1 MHWLQ
6 YVGLSMIKI
15 KTGLDLPIAG
25 RPLQQIDA
33 ARVLRTVA
41 VLGCDY
47 HGLKPSM
54 SVQVGDRVKLGQVLF
69 IDKNTPGVVFTAPA
83 AGLVSAINRGA
94 QRVLQSVV
102 IELDGE
108 EESAMEFA
116 HYPREQLASLEP
128 QAVRDNLISSGLW
141 TALRTRP
148 FSKVPA
154 VTAVPSSIFV
164 TAIDTQPLAADPTL
178 VIGEQAVDFA
188 SGVQVLTRL
197 AKVFLCK
204 AAGVSLP
211 GEELPGVQVSAFSG
225 PHPAGLPGTHMHFLD
240 PVSVSKSAWQIG
252 YQDVIAIGKLFTSGQ
267 LWMERVVALAGP
279 VVNQPRLL
287 RTRLG
292 ASLDELTTNELQAGF
307 NRVIS
312 GSVLGGRTARGP
324 LAYLGRYHQQVSC
337 LHEGDERELLHYLRA
352 GVNKHS
358 VLNIF
363 VSKLQAAKR
372 FAFDTSTNG
381 SPRAMVPVGN
391 YEQVMPLDILPTQ
404 LLRYLI
410 VGDTEMA
417 QKLGCLELD
426 EEDLALCTYVCA
438 GKYEYGP
445 ILRDNLTRIE
455 KEG

>member
-1 MHWLQ
+1 
-6 YVGLSMIKI
+6 MIKL
-15 KTGLDLPIAG
+15 KHGLDLPITGAPTQ
-25 RPLQQIDA
+25 RIEA
-33 ARVLRTVA
+33 ARPVRSVA
-41 VLGCDY
+41 VIGFDY
-47 HGLKPSM
+47 HGMKPTM
-54 SVQVGDRVKLGQVLF
+54 EVQVGDRVKLGQLLF
-69 IDKNTPGVVFTAPA
+69 TDKKTPGVRYTAPA
-83 AGLVSAINRGA
+83 AGVISAIHRGEK
-94 QRVLQSVV
+94 RVLQSVV
-102 IELDGE
+102 IDIDGE
-108 EESAMEFA
+108 EQETFA
-116 HYPREQLASLEP
+116 QYAADQLEALSDQQVRE
-128 QAVRDNLISSGLW
+128 NLQQSGLW

-154 VTAVPSSIFV
+154 LDAVPSSIFV
-164 TAIDTQPLAADPTL
+164 TAIDTHPLAADPA
-178 VIGEQAVDFA
+178 VIIGEHAADFEN
-188 SGVQVLTRL
+188 GLKVLGNL

-204 AAGVSLP
+204 ADGANLP
-211 GEELPGVQVSAFSG
+211 GEKLAKVQSEAFAG
-225 PHPAGLPGTHMHFLD
+225 PHPAGLPGTHIHFLD
-240 PVSVSKSAWQIG
+240 PVSTSKSVWQIG
-252 YQDVIAIGKLFTSGQ
+252 YQDVIAVGKLFTTGQ
-267 LWMERVVALAGP
+267 LFVERVVALGGP
-279 VVNQPRLL
+279 VIEQPRLL

-292 ASLDELTTNELQAGF
+292 ANLEELTAGELKPGF

-312 GSVLGGRTARGP
+312 GSVFGGRTAQG
-324 LAYLGRYHQQVSC
+324 AFAFLGRYHNQVSC
-337 LHEGDERELLHYLRA
+337 LSEGNEREMMHYLRA

-363 VSKLQAAKR
+363 VSKLAGSKL
-372 FAFDTSTNG
+372 FNFTTTTNG

-391 YEQVMPLDILPTQ
+391 YEAVMPLDILPTQ

>member
-1 MHWLQ
+1 
-6 YVGLSMIKI
+6 MIKI
-15 KTGLDLPIAG
+15 KRGLDLPLAG
-25 RPLQQIDA
+25 APEQRIEP
-33 ARVLRTVA
+33 ARAVRSVA

-47 HGLKPSM
+47 HGMKPTM
-54 SVQVGDRVKLGQVLF
+54 AVQVGDRVKLGQVLF
-69 IDKNTPGVVFTAPA
+69 SDKKNPGVHFTAPG
-83 AGLVSAINRGA
+83 AGVVSAIHRGE

-102 IELDGE
+102 IDLEGDD
-108 EESAMEFA
+108 AVEFA
-116 HYPREQLASLEP
+116 RYDAAQLPALDP
-128 QAVRDNLISSGLW
+128 QAVRDNLQQSGLW

-154 VTAVPSSIFV
+154 VDAMPSSIFV
-164 TAIDTQPLAADPTL
+164 TAIDTHPLAADPAV
-178 VIGEQAVDFA
+178 VIGERPADFANGLAVLARLGKVHLCKA
-188 SGVQVLTRL
+188 SGVGL
-197 AKVFLCK
+197 
-204 AAGVSLP
+204 S
-211 GEELPGVQVSAFSG
+211 GEVQANVQPHEFAG
-225 PHPAGLPGTHMHFLD
+225 PHPAGLAGTHIHFLD
-240 PVSVSKSAWQIG
+240 PVSAGKSVWQIG
-252 YQDVIAIGKLFTSGQ
+252 YQDVIAIGALFSRGQ
-267 LWMERVVALAGP
+267 LDVTRVVALGGP
-279 VVNQPRLL
+279 VVDKPRLL

-292 ASLDELTTNELQAGF
+292 ASLEELTAGELQAGS

-312 GSVLGGRTARGP
+312 GSVLGGRTSRG
-324 LAYLGRYHQQVSC
+324 AFAFLGRYHVQVSC
-337 LHEGDERELLHYLRA
+337 LHEGRERELLHYLRA

-363 VSKLQAAKR
+363 VSKLMGGRKLAM
-372 FAFDTSTNG
+372 DTSTNG

-391 YEQVMPLDILPTQ
+391 YEAVMPLDILPTQ

-445 ILRDNLTRIE
+445 ILRDNLARIE

>member
-1 MHWLQ
+1 
-6 YVGLSMIKI
+6 MIRI
-15 KTGLDLPIAG
+15 KQGLDLPIAG
-25 RPLQQIDA
+25 EPEQRIEP
-33 ARVLRTVA
+33 ARAVRSVA

-47 HGLKPSM
+47 HGMKPTM
-54 SVQVGDRVKLGQVLF
+54 TVQVGDRVKLGDVLF
-69 IDKNTPGVVFTAPA
+69 SDKKNPGVHFTAPA
-83 AGLVSAINRGA
+83 AGVVAAIHRGE

-102 IELDGE
+102 IDLDGDE
-108 EESAMEFA
+108 AVEFA
-116 HYPREQLASLEP
+116 RYDAAELASLDD
-128 QAVRDNLISSGLW
+128 QRVRDNLQQSGLW

-148 FSKVPA
+148 YSKVPA
-154 VTAVPSSIFV
+154 IDALPSSIFV
-164 TAIDTQPLAADPTL
+164 TAIDTHPLAADPAL
-178 VIGEQAVDFA
+178 IINERGADFA
-188 SGVQVLTRL
+188 NGLTVLARL
-197 AKVFLCK
+197 ARVHLCK
-204 AAGVSLP
+204 APGVALAGEVQAN
-211 GEELPGVQVSAFSG
+211 VQVSEFAG
-225 PHPAGLPGTHMHFLD
+225 PHPAGLPGTHIHFID
-240 PVSVSKSAWQIG
+240 PVSASKSVWQIG
-252 YQDVIAIGKLFTSGQ
+252 YQDVLAIGALFTSGR
-267 LWMERVVALAGP
+267 LNPERVVALAGP
-279 VVNQPRLL
+279 AVDKPRLL

-292 ASLDELTTNELQAGF
+292 ANLEELSAGELKPGL

-312 GSVLGGRTARGP
+312 GSVLGGRTARGAF
-324 LAYLGRYHQQVSC
+324 AYLGRYHVQVSC
-337 LHEGDERELLHYLRA
+337 LHEGDEREFLHYLRA

-363 VSKLQAAKR
+363 VSKLMGGRKLAM
-372 FAFDTSTNG
+372 DTSTNG

-391 YEQVMPLDILPTQ
+391 YEAVMPLDILPTQ